1 MSRSISH
8 TRIYR
13 AIVSALER
21 SPLVRVELI
30 EAVCRGVGLTKEEL
44 ADRSAGSTLSNL
56 RSRIGATVNQMHT
69 EGLIGIDNVG
79 RYFAVTDK
87 PVVVRIERCE
97 KEILSILTE
106 KPRMKAELREK
117 LKERIGT
124 SKTVNTRDDD
134 ILSTYMG
141 QILKRLLADGVLTL
155 TDGIYALSPK
165 ISARADDVN
174 EILALKSDFLLKLH
188 SKGGEFFENFFV
200 SLMKKYYLHSGKKVV
215 EAYVTGGSDDGGIDG
230 VIRTLDKLG
239 FYETIMIQTKNRV
252 DISSET
258 EVRGFYGAVCAKRGS
273 RGIFATTS
281 DFHTS
286 AKDFINGLDDLVG
299 INGDRVFALS
309 IECAHGI
316 KKVGGKLEIDER
328 IFI

>member
-1 MSRSISH
+1 MPRSISH

-13 AIVSALER
+13 AIASTLEK
-21 SPLVRVELI
+21 SPLVRGELI
-30 EAVCRGVGLTKEEL
+30 EAVCHSVGLTVEEL
-44 ADRSAGSTLSNL
+44 LDRSAGSTLTNL
-56 RSRIGATVNQMHT
+56 RSRIGVTVNQMHS
-69 EGLIGIDNVG
+69 EGLIAIDSNG
-79 RYFAVTDK
+79 RYYAVTDR

-106 KPRMKAELREK
+106 KSRTKAELREE

-141 QILKRLLADGVLTL
+141 QILKRLIADGVLTL
-155 TDGIYALSPK
+155 SEGIYALSPK
-165 ISARADDVN
+165 VSARAGDVN

-200 SLMKKYYLHSGKKVV
+200 TLMKKYYIRSGKKVI
-215 EAYVTGGSDDGGIDG
+215 EAYVAGGSDDGGIDG

-258 EVRGFYGAVCAKRGS
+258 DVRGFYGAVCAKKGS

-286 AKDFINGLDDLVG
+286 AKEFMDGLDDLVG
-299 INGDRVFALS
+299 INGDRIFALA
-309 IECAHGI
+309 IECSHGI
-316 KKVGGKLEIDER
+316 KRSGDKLEIDER
-328 IFI
+328 IFL

>member
-30 EAVCRGVGLTKEEL
+30 EAVCRGVGLTKDEL

-106 KPRMKAELREK
+106 KPRMKAELREE
-117 LKERIGT
+117 LKDRIGT
-124 SKTVNTRDDD
+124 SKTV
-134 ILSTYMG
+134 
-141 QILKRLLADGVLTL
+141 
-155 TDGIYALSPK
+155 
-165 ISARADDVN
+165 
-174 EILALKSDFLLKLH
+174 
-188 SKGGEFFENFFV
+188 
-200 SLMKKYYLHSGKKVV
+200 
-215 EAYVTGGSDDGGIDG
+215 
-230 VIRTLDKLG
+230 
-239 FYETIMIQTKNRV
+239 
-252 DISSET
+252 
-258 EVRGFYGAVCAKRGS
+258 
-273 RGIFATTS
+273 
-281 DFHTS
+281 
-286 AKDFINGLDDLVG
+286 
-299 INGDRVFALS
+299 
-309 IECAHGI
+309 
-316 KKVGGKLEIDER
+316 
-328 IFI
+328 